1 VNARRVIIWVLFLAV
16 AAALYFLSGEVDRRS
31 QEHEREANRLV
42 QLEDPLNIQSLSISG
57 SEVPKAMVIERRDK
71 QHRWEMVK
79 PVVCAAD
86 GMQVGQMLSTVL
98 ESQVTSRISDP
109 GDLKQFG
116 LEPPAFKLVL
126 TSRGGD
132 KAELL
137 LGHLS
142 PTKEFAYAT
151 TPGSGEVWL
160 VPPLVRGAVNRSLFE
175 MRDKAVLDFVVSAV
189 NKVEINTGGQVIR
202 LTREKAGAKPLWR
215 FADGGEADPTA
226 VEDMLFM
233 VHGMMAV
240 DILDQGIH
248 PDKMGLTKPWGG
260 VVLELEG
267 GGKKGLIVGGKVTGR
282 DERYVRRLDG
292 GPVMVVQKT
301 SLERFG
307 QMNRFKLSQ
316 RRMFKVERDDVVAL
330 SVERGGQAV
339 KFAKQ
344 GGQWV
349 RTQPPGDEKS
359 GEVASL
365 LVWDLVNLKWQKILG
380 TTGLAGLDKPSIV
393 IKLTIKPPATEQGKA
408 ATVMVKQ
415 LILGQVDK
423 ASGLLSA
430 KIKGDD
436 RVFGLDAGLLK
447 GLPTLPKS
455 DTKAPA
461 GPK

>member
-1 VNARRVIIWVLFLAV
+1 MNARRVVIWLIFLAV
-16 AAALYFLSGEVDRRS
+16 AVALYLLSGEVDRRS

-42 QLEDPLNIQSLSISG
+42 QLSDPLNIQSLSISG
-57 SEVPKAMVIERRDK
+57 HEVPKAIIIERRDK
-71 QHRWEMVK
+71 EHRWEMVK
-79 PVVCAAD
+79 PVLYPAD

-98 ESQVTSRISDP
+98 DSQITSRISEP

-126 TSRGGD
+126 TDRGGD

-137 LGHLS
+137 VGNLS
-142 PTKEFAYAT
+142 PTKEFAYAAK
-151 TPGSGEVWL
+151 PGGQEVWL

-175 MRDKAVLDFVVSAV
+175 MRDKAVLDFVVSKVA
-189 NKVEINTGGQVIR
+189 KVELNTGGQVIR
-202 LTREKAGAKPLWR
+202 LTREKTGAEPVWR
-215 FADGGEADPTA
+215 FADGGEADPNA

-233 VHGMMAV
+233 VHGLMAV

-248 PDKMGLTKPWGG
+248 PEEMGLSKPWGG
-260 VVLELEG
+260 VVLDMAG
-267 GGKKGLIVGGKVTGR
+267 GAQKGVFIGRMVTGR

-292 GPVMVVQKT
+292 GPVMVVKKT
-301 SLERFG
+301 SLQRLG

-316 RRMFKVERDDVVAL
+316 RRLFKVQRDNVVAL
-330 SVERGGQAV
+330 SVKRGGKTMEFGKEAG
-339 KFAKQ
+339 K
-344 GGQWV
+344 WV

-365 LVWDLVNLKWQKILG
+365 LVWDLVNLKWRKLLG
-380 TTGLAGLDKPSIV
+380 TTGLAGLDKPNSV
-393 IKLTIKPPATEQGKA
+393 IKLTIKPSATPKGEA
-408 ATVMVKQ
+408 ATVMVKE
-415 LILGQVDK
+415 LTLGQVDK

-430 KIKGDD
+430 RLKGDD

-447 GLPTLPKS
+447 GLPTWPKS

>member
-1 VNARRVIIWVLFLAV
+1 MNARRVTIWLVFLAV
-16 AAALYFLSGEVDRRS
+16 AVALYFLSGEVDRRS
-31 QEHEREANRLV
+31 QEHEREANRIV
-42 QLEDPLNIQSLSISG
+42 QLDDPLNVQSLRVSG
-57 SEVPKAMVIERRDK
+57 TEVPKAMVIERRDK
-71 QHRWEMVK
+71 EHRWEMVK

-98 ESQVTSRISDP
+98 ESQMASRISDP

-126 TSRGGD
+126 TSRGGG

-137 LGHLS
+137 VGHLS

-151 TPGSGEVWL
+151 APGADEVWL
-160 VPPLVRGAVNRSLFE
+160 VPPLVRGAINRSLFE

-189 NKVEINTGGQVIR
+189 NKVELNTGGQVIR
-202 LTREKAGAKPLWR
+202 LAREKAGAKPVWR
-215 FADGGEADPTA
+215 FEGGGEADPSA

-240 DILDQGIH
+240 DILDQGIY
-248 PDKMGLTKPWGG
+248 PEKMGLTKPSGG

-267 GGKKGLIVGGKVTGR
+267 GGKKGLVIGGKVTGR
-282 DERYVRRLDG
+282 DERYVRRMDG

-316 RRMFKVERDDVVAL
+316 RRVFRMERDDVVAL
-330 SVERGGQAV
+330 SVERGGQAIE
-339 KFAKQ
+339 FAKQ
-344 GGQWV
+344 GGRWV

-359 GEVASL
+359 GEAASL
-365 LVWDLVNLKWQKILG
+365 LVWDLVNLKWIKLLG

-393 IKLTIKPPATEQGKA
+393 IKLTIKPPATPQGQA
-408 ATVMVKQ
+408 ATVTVKQ
-415 LILGQVDK
+415 LVLGQVDK
-423 ASGLLSA
+423 ASGLLGA
-430 KIKGDD
+430 QIKGDD

-447 GLPTLPKS
+447 GLPTLPKK